1 MLPHAVC
8 FCPLVNVCSTVRTG
22 ARPAFTPNCVPKS
35 SLLAKPVRNVL
46 LLTSAFMNA
55 TDAASLVPKSEL
67 EESAFMNATDDAS
80 LVPKSELEESAF
92 MNATEAA
99 SLVPKSE
106 LEESMSCKPLLSPI
120 AIPKSDDIPS
130 TCPIQYTFT
139 GFAKS
144 TRYVSP

>member
-8 FCPLVNVCSTVRTG
+8 FCSLVNVCFTVRTG
-22 ARPAFTPNCVPKS
+22 ASPVFTPNCVPNV
-35 SLLAKPVRNVL
+35 SLPAKPVWNVL

-67 EESAFMNATDDAS
+67 EESAFMNATD
-80 LVPKSELEESAF
+80 
-92 MNATEAA
+92 AA

-106 LEESMSCKPLLSPI
+106 LEERVSCRPLLSPI
-120 AIPKSDDIPS
+120 AVPNSTDVPS
-130 TCPIQYTFT
+130 TWLIQYTFT

-144 TRYVSP
+144 TRYVSSKTFMT